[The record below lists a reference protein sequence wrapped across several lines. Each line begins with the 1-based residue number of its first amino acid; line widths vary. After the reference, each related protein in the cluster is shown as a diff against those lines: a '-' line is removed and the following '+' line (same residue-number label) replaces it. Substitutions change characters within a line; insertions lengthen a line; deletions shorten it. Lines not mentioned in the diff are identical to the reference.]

1 MKLASKMP
9 IIGTNQLK
17 QQVKL
22 LNGINQK
29 ADNLTDIMNFFING
43 DWHFENKKIFDVID
57 KLSDE
62 EKELF
67 SCDVRQIDWHQY
79 IVNYIKGLSIWAL

>member
-1 MKLASKMP
+1 
-9 IIGTNQLK
+9 
-17 QQVKL
+17 
-22 LNGINQK
+22 
-29 ADNLTDIMNFFING
+29 MNFFING

-67 SCDVRQIDWHQY
+67 SCDVRQIDWH
-79 IVNYIKGLSIWAL
+79 